1 VTFPS
6 FADGMPDERIST
18 MVRATPEAPMVWMD
32 LPVSVGLIAGGIAAP
47 VTMRDMGSVEKV
59 DEEANVGTAAR
70 DRNRQEWRANVGAG
84 GLGEDGSGKVD
95 GEETSGGGVSEVE
108 GGGGATEEAMKKLEE
123 LKEAGL

>member
-1 VTFPS
+1 
-6 FADGMPDERIST
+6 
-18 MVRATPEAPMVWMD
+18 MD